1 MDHILKSGLNGSF
14 CIYIYIFFFFH
25 DKKCS
30 RQGAEVSLVLCG
42 RPSLVRSRFTV
53 PLKFR
58 GRGESRGHGQLG
70 H

>member
-1 MDHILKSGLNGSF
+1 MVPF
-14 CIYIYIFFFFH
+14 VYIYIYIFFFFFH

-58 GRGESRGHGQLG
+58 GRGESRGHGQLD